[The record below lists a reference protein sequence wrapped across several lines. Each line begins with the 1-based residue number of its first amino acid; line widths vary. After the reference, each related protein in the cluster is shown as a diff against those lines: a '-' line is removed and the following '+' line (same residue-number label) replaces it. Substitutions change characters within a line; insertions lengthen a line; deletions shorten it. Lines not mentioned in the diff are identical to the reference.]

1 MRRIFMV
8 AIVAANLALTA
19 SAALAEGNA
28 YHEPFYLASSSTGP
42 FYPATSNTVRTAR
55 AGATTI
61 GAVTGPGISPCP
73 VLCIQA
79 RQPGALEAG
88 CAHVTFGKVS
98 GDQDPNRTWFR
109 ESSGVACLASGTR
122 YRSVARVLHSQLF
135 LAANRFEKC
144 PVRYGKY
151 AG

>member
-1 MRRIFMV
+1 LDDIASHNRFVRLMKISHVRFILTLQTNPRMLGKEETHMRRIFMV

-73 VLCIQA
+73 Y
-79 RQPGALEAG
+79 
-88 CAHVTFGKVS
+88 CA
-98 GDQDPNRTWFR
+98 FR
-109 ESSGVACLASGTR
+109 LDNLGR
-122 YRSVARVLHSQLF
+122 
-135 LAANRFEKC
+135 
-144 PVRYGKY
+144 
-151 AG
+151 